1 MSNFN
6 APQTAATL
14 PAAGNLFATGF
25 DTNNPAGGSPQQAA
39 VTMAQLDA
47 VAPTAITY
55 AATITPDRSLGAVH
69 TCTLTGNVTLANP
82 TNLVAGQRIEI
93 ILTQDATGSR
103 LLSAVGTLWKF
114 PGGTKT
120 LTTTANAVD
129 CIKGVYDGTR
139 ILANLS
145 LAYA

>member
-1 MSNFN
+1 MSGVYTEGLVAVTALPSTSRMQVDLVLANGQ
-6 APQTAATL
+6 APQQGYILGT
-14 PAAGNLFATGF
+14 
-25 DTNNPAGGSPQQAA
+25 
-39 VTMAQLDA
+39 QLDS
-47 VAPTAITY
+47 VAPLAGTY
-55 AATITPDRSLGAVH
+55 AATVTPDRSQAALFSY
-69 TCTLTGNVTLANP
+69 TLTGNVTLANP
-82 TNLVAGQRIEI
+82 TNLNPGERIEI
-93 ILTQDATGSR
+93 VFIQDGTGSR

-120 LTTTANAVD
+120 LSTPAGSVD

>member
-1 MSNFN
+1 MSGVYTEGLV
-6 APQTAATL
+6 ALTAL
-14 PAAGNLFATGF
+14 PATGRIQVDQNLANGQ
-25 DTNNPAGGSPQQAA
+25 SPQQGYILA
-39 VTMAQLDA
+39 TQMDS
-47 VAPTAITY
+47 VAPVAITY
-55 AATITPDRSLGAVH
+55 ASTITPDRSQGKVF
-69 TCTLTGNVTLANP
+69 TVTLTGNVTLANP
-82 TNLVAGQRIEI
+82 TNLNPGESIDIVI
-93 ILTQDATGSR
+93 TQDGTGSR

-120 LTTTANAVD
+120 LTTTAGAVD

>member
-1 MSNFN
+1 MSGVYTEGLV
-6 APQTAATL
+6 AVTAL
-14 PAAGNLFATGF
+14 PSTARMQVDLVRANGQ
-25 DTNNPAGGSPQQAA
+25 SPQQGYISA
-39 VTMAQLDA
+39 VQLDS
-47 VAPTAITY
+47 VAPVTGTY
-55 AATITPDRSLGAVH
+55 AATVTPDRSTGQ
-69 TCTLTGNVTLANP
+69 TFIYTLTGNVTLANP
-82 TNLVAGQRIEI
+82 TNLNPGEYINIVFI
-93 ILTQDATGSR
+93 QDGTGSR

-120 LTTTANAVD
+120 LSTAAGSVD